1 MQTYRVA
8 PPVLFLDFDGVLHG
22 AQEAALDEDCR
33 VVLDNPRLFEHVPL
47 LAAELAPYPDMRI
60 VVSSDWQRLFDDASL
75 VRLLGPL
82 GPRFVG
88 ATNIR
93 AETRAHAI
101 LRCAERLMLTRWLA
115 LDDHESVVE
124 ASRTD
129 LRFIACPP
137 GLGISDFRV
146 LKTLRTRLA
155 MALRK

>member
-1 MQTYRVA
+1 METFRNA
-8 PPVLFLDFDGVLHG
+8 SPVLFLDFDGVLHG
-22 AQEAALDEDCR
+22 AQEAALDDDGR

-82 GPRFVG
+82 GPRFFG
-88 ATNIR
+88 ATNNR

-101 LRCAERLMLTRWLA
+101 LRCAERLRLTRWLA

-129 LRFIACPP
+129 NRFIACPP
-137 GLGISDFRV
+137 SAGISDV
-146 LKTLRTRLA
+146 VTLNTLRTRLA
-155 MALRK
+155 TALRE

>member
-1 MQTYRVA
+1 MQTYLIA

-22 AQEAALDEDCR
+22 AEEAAFDDDCR

-47 LAAELAPYPDMRI
+47 LAAELAPYPDVRI

-88 ATNIR
+88 VTNVR

-101 LRCAERLMLTRWLA
+101 HLCAERMKLTRWLA
-115 LDDHESVVE
+115 LDDNESVVE
-124 ASRTD
+124 ASQTD
-129 LRFIACPP
+129 HRFIACPA
-137 GLGISDFRV
+137 GAGISDV
-146 LKTLRTRLA
+146 VTLNTLRTRLA
-155 MALRK
+155 TAPSE